1 MRHDR
6 DETSPPTAAYQNYN
20 VFPNMESNTEGLRAL
35 GLSVIQNQYNL
46 PWRYFVGVLG
56 MTGQTA
62 YYGLKDICNP
72 QKVCGLDYL
81 YIMTH

>member
-1 MRHDR
+1 
-6 DETSPPTAAYQNYN
+6 
-20 VFPNMESNTEGLRAL
+20 MESNTKGLRAL
-35 GLSVIQNQYNL
+35 GLSVLQNRYNL

-72 QKVCGLDYL
+72 QKVCRSEWFFVHVYWITDD
-81 YIMTH
+81 M